1 MGMDSPDFR
10 AELRA
15 LGRRRAV
22 QEEREHELSSDIR
35 DALARAEGHISK
47 AEAADLL
54 GLHRTTLYR
63 VYRPERAA

>member
-1 MGMDSPDFR
+1 MEEPDIR
-10 AELRA
+10 IELRA
-15 LGRRRAV
+15 LGKRREA
-22 QEEREHELSSDIR
+22 QEQRDNELGAAIR
-35 DALARAEGHISK
+35 DALARAEGKVSK